1 MQIGPAQKFPFCGK
15 DLPGQFLGI
24 TCKGAPFFLVKDERK
39 IRDYRV
45 IF

>member
-1 MQIGPAQKFPFCGK
+1 MQIGPAQKFPFCRK
-15 DLPGQFLGI
+15 DFTGQFLGI
-24 TCKGAPFFLVKDERK
+24 TCKGVPFFLFKDKRK